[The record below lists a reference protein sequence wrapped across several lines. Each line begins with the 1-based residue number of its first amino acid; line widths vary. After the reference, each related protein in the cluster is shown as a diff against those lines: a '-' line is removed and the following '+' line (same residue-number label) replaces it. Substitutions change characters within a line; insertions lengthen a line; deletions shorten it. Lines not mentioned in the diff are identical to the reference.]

1 MIFISHRGNLDGP
14 VSQYENTPDYIQLA
28 LDNGFEVEV
37 DVWFI
42 DGELYLGHD
51 TGIHSLPKG
60 WVNDRRLWFH
70 CKNISALDY
79 FKKFDKVKYFWHQ
92 EDDYTLTSNRKI
104 WTYPGKPL
112 MPGSVAVV
120 PEVSYKGNLWDC
132 HAICTD
138 FVYKYKRLYESRNL
152 D

>member
-1 MIFISHRGNLDGP
+1 MHWISHRGNLEGP
-14 VSQYENTPDYIQLA
+14 NPLLENDPGYIQLA
-28 LDNGFEVEV
+28 LDKGFDVEV

-51 TGIHSLPKG
+51 TGIHALPKE
-60 WVNDRRLWFH
+60 WLSNFRFWFH
-70 CKNISALDY
+70 CKNINALDF
-79 FKKFDKVKYFWHQ
+79 FKKTDGVKYFWHQ

-112 MPGSVAVV
+112 LPECIAVV
-120 PEVSYKGNLWDC
+120 PEVAYNGNLWDC
-132 HAICTD
+132 YAICTD
-138 FVYKYKRLYESRNL
+138 YIHKYRRLYEGRNT